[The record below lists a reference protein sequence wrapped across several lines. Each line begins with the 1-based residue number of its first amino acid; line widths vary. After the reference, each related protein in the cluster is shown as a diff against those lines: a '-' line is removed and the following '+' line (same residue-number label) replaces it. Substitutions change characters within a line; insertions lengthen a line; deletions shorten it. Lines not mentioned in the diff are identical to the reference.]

1 MIKAI
6 LFDLDGT
13 LLPMEADLFGKTYF
27 KELTDYFGQLGYE
40 KAGLLKS
47 IGKGIAAQVRND
59 SDRTNE
65 EVFWEVMF
73 SIYGDKIRN
82 DLPYFEK
89 FYIEKFD
96 DVKRSCGFTERSK
109 EIIELVKTKGV
120 KIILATNPVFPRIA
134 TEKRVAWAGLDK
146 DDFDYITTY
155 ENSKRCKPRP
165 VYYEEILEKHSLLPS
180 ECLMIGNDTL
190 DDIAAMKIGIKTF
203 ILTDCLINN
212 QNIDLSDIPHG
223 SHDDLIDFINSH
235 F

>member
-1 MIKAI
+1 
-6 LFDLDGT
+6 L
-13 LLPMEADLFGKTYF
+13 
-27 KELTDYFGQLGYE
+27 LGYE
-40 KAGLLKS
+40 KAKLLKS
-47 IGKGIAAQVRND
+47 IGRGISAQVKND
-59 SDRTNE
+59 SDKTNE
-65 EVFWEVMF
+65 EVFWEEMF

-96 DVKRSCGFTERSK
+96 DVKRSCGFTERSR
-109 EIIELVKTKGV
+109 EIIDLVKSKGV
-120 KIILATNPVFPRIA
+120 QIILATNPVFPRIA

-155 ENSKRCKPRP
+155 ENSSRCKPRP
-165 VYYEEILEKHSLLPS
+165 IYYEEILEKNSLLPS

-190 DDIAAMKIGIKTF
+190 DDIAATKIGIKTF

>member
-13 LLPMEADLFGKTYF
+13 LLPMDADLFGKTYF
-27 KELTDYFGQLGYE
+27 NDLTQYFYSLGYE
-40 KAGLLKS
+40 KAKLLKS
-47 IGKGIAAQVRND
+47 IGRGISAQVKND
-59 SDRTNE
+59 SDKTNE
-65 EVFWEVMF
+65 EVFWEEMF
-73 SIYGDKIRN
+73 SIYGEKIRN

-96 DVKRSCGFTERSK
+96 DVKRSCGFTERSR
-109 EIIELVKTKGV
+109 EIIDLVKSKGV

-155 ENSKRCKPRP
+155 ENSSRCKPRP
-165 VYYEEILEKHSLLPS
+165 IYYEEILEKNSLLPS

-190 DDIAAMKIGIKTF
+190 DDIAATKIGIKTF